1 MASIENSYQMVDH
14 LKDEGFF
21 VSLLV
26 RRSEILKP
34 FAHDVLQEQL
44 AEKDILIDALK
55 EESRCLG
62 VVDLIL
68 QLVKDERSKE
78 RPSPRVS
85 KADTKLCTGITW
97 QSCHLCLQDSKDEA
111 RRDYAHRDGNE
122 RSFAG

>member
-62 VVDLIL
+62 VVDS
-68 QLVKDERSKE
+68 D
-78 RPSPRVS
+78 SPI
-85 KADTKLCTGITW
+85 G
-97 QSCHLCLQDSKDEA
+97 
-111 RRDYAHRDGNE
+111 
-122 RSFAG
+122 